1 MFSRNDVC
9 VFRGQGLAVAGQ
21 LQTGEGGGVIPIPVV
36 APVSLPVFGGVARV
50 ESGPYAVP
58 GVLQFDWAET
68 FAEATVTEREGEIR
82 VRTTVRGLR
91 VLGVV
96 SAAELSVELGL
107 RCPATGPVESVQ
119 QVRYEGLE
127 LGGVPYR
134 VMLEGGSGSTPG
146 TTESPAWDGASMVIR
161 PLSNSS
167 DSAAPLSLPG
177 VGRVYLG
184 EWVQAAQ
191 WQRFCL
197 LRVAFEGEHIGEL
210 TVGEVECAVRQKV
223 AVAAATRS
231 LLSALDDRAGS
242 GGGGTSYP

>member
-1 MFSRNDVC
+1 MFTRNDVC
-9 VFRGQGLAVAGQ
+9 VFRGQGFAVAGQ
-21 LQTGEGGGVIPIPVV
+21 LQTGEGGGVVPIRVV
-36 APVSLPVFGGVARV
+36 APVSLPVSGGVARG

-58 GVLQFDWAET
+58 GVLQFDGAET
-68 FAEATVTEREGEIR
+68 IAEATVTKRVGEIR
-82 VRTTVRGLR
+82 VRATVRGLR
-91 VLGVV
+91 MLGGV

-107 RCPATGPVESVQ
+107 RCPATGPVESIQ

-134 VMLEGGSGSTPG
+134 VVLAGTSGSTTG
-146 TTESPAWDGASMVIR
+146 ATESPAWDGASMVIR
-161 PLSNSS
+161 PLANSS
-167 DSAAPLSLPG
+167 ESAAPLSLPG
-177 VGRVYLG
+177 FGTVYLG

-210 TVGEVECAVRQKV
+210 TVGEVECAARQNV

-231 LLSALDDRAGS
+231 LLSALDERGS
-242 GGGGTSYP
+242 GGGGGTSYP